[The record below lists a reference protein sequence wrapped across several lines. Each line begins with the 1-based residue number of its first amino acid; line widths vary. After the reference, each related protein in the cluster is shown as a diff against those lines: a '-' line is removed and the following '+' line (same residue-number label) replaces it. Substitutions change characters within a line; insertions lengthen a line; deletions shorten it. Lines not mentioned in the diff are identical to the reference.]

1 MHKILPIA
9 HVLSRLGMLFSF
21 ILLIPAALSY
31 AFSDGAYT
39 AFATTATVT
48 LSGSYIV
55 RLATLR
61 FRRELRPRDGFTLVL
76 MLWLAFAAMAGC
88 RCTCISRIWALPT
101 HFLNRC
107 RD

>member
-48 LSGSYIV
+48 LSGSCIV
-55 RLATLR
+55 
-61 FRRELRPRDGFTLVL
+61 
-76 MLWLAFAAMAGC
+76 
-88 RCTCISRIWALPT
+88 
-101 HFLNRC
+101 
-107 RD
+107 

>member
-48 LSGSYIV
+48 LSGS
-55 RLATLR
+55 
-61 FRRELRPRDGFTLVL
+61 
-76 MLWLAFAAMAGC
+76 
-88 RCTCISRIWALPT
+88 
-101 HFLNRC
+101 
-107 RD
+107 

>member
-76 MLWLAFAAMAGC
+76 ICGWRLPLWRRC